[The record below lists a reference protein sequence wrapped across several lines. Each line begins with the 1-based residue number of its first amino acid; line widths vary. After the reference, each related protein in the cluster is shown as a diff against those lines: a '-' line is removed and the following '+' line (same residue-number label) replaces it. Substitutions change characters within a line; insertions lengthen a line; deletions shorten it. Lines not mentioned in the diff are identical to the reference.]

1 MENSEIKEFDKDDQK
16 LINEFIKSENLTL
29 DEIDTIEETDV
40 YECPALEIQIGSQ
53 EWFIILDDTN
63 MDRNC
68 LEFMKDEGS
77 EYPYFY
83 TEGIKSGEIDPVS
96 TSFMDWIDQIIQ
108 YDGWISVVG
117 SYDGDYNELTGN
129 SVYFRRN

>member
-16 LINEFIKSENLTL
+16 LINEFIKSENLTM
-29 DEIDTIEETDV
+29 DEIDTITETEV

-83 TEGIKSGEIDPVS
+83 TEGIKSGDIDPVS

-108 YDGWISVVG
+108 YDGWISIVG

>member
-16 LINEFIKSENLTL
+16 LINEFIKSENLTI
-29 DEIDTIEETDV
+29 DEIDTITETEV

-83 TEGIKSGEIDPVS
+83 TEGIKSGDIDPVS

-129 SVYFRRN
+129 SVYFRRD

>member
-16 LINEFIKSENLTL
+16 LINEFIKSENLTM
-29 DEIDTIEETDV
+29 DEIDTITETEV

-68 LEFMKDEGS
+68 LEFMKDDGS

-83 TEGIKSGEIDPVS
+83 TEGIKSGDIDPVS

>member
-16 LINEFIKSENLTL
+16 LINEFIKSENLTM
-29 DEIDTIEETDV
+29 DEIDTITETEV

-83 TEGIKSGEIDPVS
+83 TEGIKSGDIDPVS

-129 SVYFRRN
+129 SVYFRRD

>member
-1 MENSEIKEFDKDDQK
+1 MENSEIKEFDNDDQK
-16 LINEFIKSENLTL
+16 LINEFIKSENLTI
-29 DEIDTIEETDV
+29 DEIDTITETEV
-40 YECPALEIQIGSQ
+40 YECSALEIQIGSQ

-83 TEGIKSGEIDPVS
+83 TEGIKSGDIDPVS

>member
-16 LINEFIKSENLTL
+16 LINEFIKSENLTI
-29 DEIDTIEETDV
+29 DEIDTITETEV
-40 YECPALEIQIGSQ
+40 YECSALEIQIGSQ

-68 LEFMKDEGS
+68 LEFMKDDGS

-83 TEGIKSGEIDPVS
+83 TEGIKSGDINPVS

>member
-16 LINEFIKSENLTL
+16 LINEFIKSENLTM
-29 DEIDTIEETDV
+29 DEIDTITETEV

-68 LEFMKDEGS
+68 LEFMKDDGS

-83 TEGIKSGEIDPVS
+83 TEGIKSGDIDPVN

-117 SYDGDYNELTGN
+117 SYDGDYIELTGN

>member
-16 LINEFIKSENLTL
+16 LINEFIKSENLTM
-29 DEIDTIEETDV
+29 DEIDTITETEV

-68 LEFMKDEGS
+68 LEFMKDDGS

-83 TEGIKSGEIDPVS
+83 TEGIKSGDIDPVN

>member
-16 LINEFIKSENLTL
+16 LINEFIKSENLTI
-29 DEIDTIEETDV
+29 DEIDTITETEV

-129 SVYFRRN
+129 SVYFRRD

>member
-16 LINEFIKSENLTL
+16 LINEFIKSENLTI
-29 DEIDTIEETDV
+29 DEIDTITETEV
-40 YECPALEIQIGSQ
+40 YECSALEIQIGSQ

-83 TEGIKSGEIDPVS
+83 TEGIKSGDIDPVS

>member
-16 LINEFIKSENLTL
+16 LINEFIKSENLTM
-29 DEIDTIEETDV
+29 DEIDTITETEV
-40 YECPALEIQIGSQ
+40 YECSALEIQIGSQ

-68 LEFMKDEGS
+68 LEFMKDDGS

-83 TEGIKSGEIDPVS
+83 TEGIKSGDINPVS